1 MALAPDRAAIKAL
14 EEALAAVLSAA
25 GSNPPQAVVRRIR
38 EGLAAHAEA
47 VEVARSATD
56 PIRTPRATF
65 DPADPKAIG
74 RMVSIALLAQPLV
87 PLSDVQPAYGSG
99 VYAIYYR
106 GDHPLYVAISGSET
120 PIYVGKADP
129 ANDDASTTREQGAKL
144 TARLL
149 EHAGTIGTAEGYAR
163 KLPAN
168 LSPIRL
174 ADFTCRRL
182 VCATNAQLVAE
193 KHLIRTFWPVWNSE
207 TKACWGMSKHGD
219 AASTR
224 ANKRSPWDVVHPG
237 RVWALDGRLV
247 DSLDPNEIAKRINA
261 TLQRAPARRD
271 HAALL
276 EEMLAGF
283 RQDDAP
289 PAADDDIPPVGE
301 GAAGPEL
308 DEAGGAEEH

>member
-1 MALAPDRAAIKAL
+1 MAVAPDRAAIRAL
-14 EEALAAVLSAA
+14 QDALDAVLAAA
-25 GSNPPQAVVRRIR
+25 GGNPPPAVVRRIR
-38 EGLAAHAEA
+38 EGLAAHAAALEA
-47 VEVARSATD
+47 ARSAAD
-56 PIRTPRATF
+56 PVRMPRATF

-87 PLSDVQPAYGSG
+87 PLADVRPAYGSG
-99 VYAIYYR
+99 VYAIYYK
-106 GDHPLYVAISGSET
+106 GDHPLYAGISGSET

-149 EHAGTIGTAEGYAR
+149 EHAGTIATAEAYSSQ
-163 KLPAN
+163 LPAD
-168 LSPIRL
+168 LSPISL
-174 ADFTCRRL
+174 VDFMCRRL

-193 KHLIRTFWPVWNSE
+193 KHLIRTFWPIWNSE

-219 AASTR
+219 AATTR

-237 RVWALDGRLV
+237 RAWALDQRLV
-247 DSLDPNEIAKRINA
+247 DSLAPTEIAKRIA
-261 TLQRAPARRD
+261 DTLARVPPRRD

-289 PAADDDIPPVGE
+289 VEEPDEPPVGE
-301 GAAGPEL
+301 EAAGPAP
-308 DEAGGAEEH
+308 DEAGGADDA